1 MDIIA
6 GDWIMSFR
14 PVLWAQ
20 STSLPVNFFNPK
32 SYDSTTLTIC
42 LAVLLGMILLVM
54 IVALRYKRW
63 RQFNMFLEEM
73 RSLDLD
79 PSSEGTFAWMVK
91 RYRMNEPVKVLRSR
105 QVFDEM
111 ATGEIFRVLCSAGT
125 MQAKENFIDTIYDI
139 RKRTFNPKL
148 YFRQE
153 EKQ

>member
-1 MDIIA
+1 MDFIS
-6 GDWIMSFR
+6 GDWFMSFR

-20 STSLPVNFFNPK
+20 SNPLPVNFFNPK